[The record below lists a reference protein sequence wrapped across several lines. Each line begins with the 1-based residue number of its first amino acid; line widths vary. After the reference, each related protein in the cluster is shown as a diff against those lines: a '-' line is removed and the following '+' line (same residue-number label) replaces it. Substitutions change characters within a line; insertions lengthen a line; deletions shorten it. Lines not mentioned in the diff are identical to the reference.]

1 MSDLSADITDGHE
14 EIAADPLGSSISLG
28 TTKLVAER
36 DGVNSGIGVYSPH
49 KIRQTKGFSSLV
61 VDRNQTE
68 TC

>member
-36 DGVNSGIGVYSPH
+36 DGVNSGVGVYSPH
-49 KIRQTKGFSSLV
+49 KIRQTKRRFQQFS
-61 VDRNQTE
+61 
-68 TC
+68 C